1 MALWFALVAFEPVR
15 VVALCELALV
25 VARLPVALVF
35 EAAASLMPKSWGTM
49 LLACE
54 LAFELTGLVKAP
66 PPVALCEFAP
76 AGAAKACESNA
87 VAQNTPNVK
96 VMINFF
102 ILYPFL
108 VKYFVKPL
116 TKSFSI

>member
-15 VVALCELALV
+15 VVALFEPALV
-25 VARLPVALVF
+25 VALVF

-66 PPVALCEFAP
+66 PPL
-76 AGAAKACESNA
+76 
-87 VAQNTPNVK
+87 
-96 VMINFF
+96 
-102 ILYPFL
+102 L
-108 VKYFVKPL
+108 FVNLRLLGLQKL
-116 TKSFSI
+116 MRATLWRKIRRMLK